1 MVSRTA
7 GHILGLFLQIS
18 KLRISFTSTCQKSWR
33 FTPEFQQHKLIQPAP
48 EERDFSETS
57 KVTACRGVSNDFDIC
72 RLHRLKMKTLNCW
85 NTFLF
90 VCFWRGLFARPEDGG
105 RTTDSLLWP
114 PRKAQVF
121 TGYLALLHLSKLS
134 RAYQQSLDT
143 VWWKSTS
150 DISQLHNKTDCQ
162 NAVGKKENLQ
172 IKKGNGDKN
181 SVLQRMERLLKC
193 TATCHALRQLSA
205 FWCPAADHVLVPW
218 LTALPRFG
226 NTLSYKIQY
235 SEIHSLLKLHFC
247 KKKGWNLQYLRAKII
262 SVLCAG

>member
-90 VCFWRGLFARPEDGG
+90 VCFWRGLFTRPEDGG
-105 RTTDSLLWP
+105 RNTDSLLWP

-143 VWWKSTS
+143 VWWKCTS

-181 SVLQRMERLLKC
+181 SVLQRMERGGYWNALLPVMHSDSWVLSDVQQL
-193 TATCHALRQLSA
+193 TTCLS
-205 FWCPAADHVLVPW
+205 PD
-218 LTALPRFG
+218 
-226 NTLSYKIQY
+226 
-235 SEIHSLLKLHFC
+235 
-247 KKKGWNLQYLRAKII
+247 
-262 SVLCAG
+262 